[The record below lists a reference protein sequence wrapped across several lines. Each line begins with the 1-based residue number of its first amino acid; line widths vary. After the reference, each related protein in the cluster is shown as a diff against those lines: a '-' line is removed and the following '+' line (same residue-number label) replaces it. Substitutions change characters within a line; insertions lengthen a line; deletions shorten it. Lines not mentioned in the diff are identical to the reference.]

1 MVNFRFNARSLRV
14 SFFITLLGFL
24 TLSSPA
30 YAHMGVSSSNP
41 ANGSSMASAP
51 REATIKFNTLVDLD
65 TVEAQLRYI
74 GGVDVAL
81 SESTNR
87 EVRTE
92 PLVKSSGESLGS
104 TATFELP
111 ELGTGFYALDWAVN
125 ESGGHSNTSSI
136 LFKVTGSKDSSPASS
151 SSSSSSSNSS
161 TAFKFVGPGLV
172 VILILVIYA
181 WLSKRDE

>member
-1 MVNFRFNARSLRV
+1 MANFRFNARSLRV
-14 SFFITLLGFL
+14 SFFIILLGFL
-24 TLSSPA
+24 TFTSPA

-41 ANGSSMASAP
+41 ANGSSITSAP
-51 REATIKFNTLVDLD
+51 REATIKFNALVDLD

-111 ELGTGFYALDWAVN
+111 ELAVGFYALDWAVN

-136 LFKVTGSKDSSPASS
+136 LFKVTGSKDSSSTTT
-151 SSSSSSSNSS
+151 SNSS